1 MDMTITILAENSA
14 APGGI
19 GEWGFS
25 ALVETEGRRV
35 LFDTGAG
42 TAALMNATALKKAG
56 DGTGKDY
63 IGFPHKNISW

>member
-1 MDMTITILAENSA
+1 MDITITVLAENSA

-25 ALVETEGRRV
+25 ALVETEGKRV

-42 TAALMNATALKKAG
+42 TAAPQSLRLEARPETARVRRRCH
-56 DGTGKDY
+56 
-63 IGFPHKNISW
+63 FQ